1 MKFLLSYLQ
10 KKYNYSNYQIAQLNF
25 LFKTIF
31 SELSKIIIMGII
43 FYKFIPQYI
52 CALFFMLLLRSTSG
66 GLHIYTYLGCLAT
79 SVSFI
84 GLSLL
89 LYTFVP
95 FPLYIK
101 GCLLLISILI
111 CHLTGPVTSKYRPP
125 RSGRSK
131 TILCNLTCIFIF
143 IYTLFMYIIPDNP
156 YIQIGFW
163 VIILHTFQLRFAKY
177 IRKEAV

>member
-1 MKFLLSYLQ
+1 MKILLSYLQ
-10 KKYNYSNYQIAQLNF
+10 KKYNYSNYQITQLDF

-31 SELSKIIIMGII
+31 SELSKVIIMGII

-66 GLHIYTYLGCLAT
+66 GLHFYTYLGCLAT

-84 GLSLL
+84 GLVLL

-95 FPLYIK
+95 LPLYIK

-111 CHLTGPVTSKYRPP
+111 CYLTGPVASKYRPP
-125 RSGRSK
+125 RSEHSRA
-131 TILCNLTCIFIF
+131 ILRNLTCSFIF
-143 IYTLFMYIIPDNP
+143 VYTLFMYITPDNP

-163 VIILHTFQLRFAKY
+163 VIILHSLQLSLAKY
-177 IRKEAV
+177 IRKGAV